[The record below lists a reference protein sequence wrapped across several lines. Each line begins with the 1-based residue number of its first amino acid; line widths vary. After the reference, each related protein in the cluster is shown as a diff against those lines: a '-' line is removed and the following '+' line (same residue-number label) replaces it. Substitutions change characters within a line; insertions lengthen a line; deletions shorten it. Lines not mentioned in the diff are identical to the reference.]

1 MTDMPETWARATL
14 SVADLPS
21 NRGMLVE
28 LYQGFR
34 VRGIIQSVYYRQG
47 RYYVMFQPGSV
58 FKQDGYLWRSTS
70 EWSGSGGAPDFYVDQ
85 KNSFDVLQILGGKSW
100 PGALLHPEWYDSA
113 PEVNE
118 AEETLQLFLIE
129 QLHERLPGWS
139 TASRVKAANAFINI
153 LKDLKE

>member
-1 MTDMPETWARATL
+1 ML
-14 SVADLPS
+14 CS
-21 NRGMLVE
+21 NR
-28 LYQGFR
+28 
-34 VRGIIQSVYYRQG
+34 VRYSNKMV
-47 RYYVMFQPGSV
+47 
-58 FKQDGYLWRSTS
+58 TC
-70 EWSGSGGAPDFYVDQ
+70 GAVPANGLALAGHPIFTLTK